1 MNLYILALCVG
12 VYLGFGFLLSV
23 MAMGIMDGD
32 IDDYLFAFL
41 LFWPIALLVASVF
54 QLIHFIERMF
64 KGEY

>member
-1 MNLYILALCVG
+1 MSLYILALCVA

-54 QLIHFIERMF
+54 QLINFAKAMF